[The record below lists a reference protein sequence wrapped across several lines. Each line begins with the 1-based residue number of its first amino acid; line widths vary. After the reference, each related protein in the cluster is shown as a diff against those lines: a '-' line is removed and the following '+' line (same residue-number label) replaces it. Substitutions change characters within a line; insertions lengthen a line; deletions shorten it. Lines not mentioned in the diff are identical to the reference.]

1 MVDTDG
7 DGVVS
12 FHEYVFFMTLIS
24 IPDAKMRHCF
34 NMFDLDSSGF
44 LDQAEFSNMMDVL
57 KAKSVIG
64 QAAREDV
71 VSSSNKAKRKK
82 AKMAGKIKAQYPVL
96 FGANGKKELSFD
108 RFQTYLQSLRE
119 DLLTLEFEAMS
130 PDSKGT
136 VDAKD
141 FAYGLVCHSYP
152 KSLASYMKRIN
163 DLPGNARISRKEYF
177 NFARML
183 LAIDDVEDAI
193 ETFSTAKG
201 EFNKEHLLHAVA
213 AVAGVN
219 LEPQTVDILFHVFD
233 DDCGGTLNHHEF
245 TAVMKLRQSHGASR
259 KRQIDVTQFAK
270 CCNQCWRDNIMFN
283 T

>member
-1 MVDTDG
+1 
-7 DGVVS
+7 
-12 FHEYVFFMTLIS
+12 LA
-24 IPDAKMRHCF
+24 PAPP
-34 NMFDLDSSGF
+34 N
-44 LDQAEFSNMMDVL
+44 
-57 KAKSVIG
+57 
-64 QAAREDV
+64 
-71 VSSSNKAKRKK
+71 
-82 AKMAGKIKAQYPVL
+82 P
-96 FGANGKKELSFD
+96 
-108 RFQTYLQSLRE
+108 
-119 DLLTLEFEAMS
+119 
-130 PDSKGT
+130 
-136 VDAKD
+136 
-141 FAYGLVCHSYP
+141 
-152 KSLASYMKRIN
+152 SLAQ
-163 DLPGNARISRKEYF
+163 
-177 NFARML
+177 
-183 LAIDDVEDAI
+183 DAI